1 MNEQAGLWRP
11 RPEPGGSSAGMA
23 GRGAGASGGELL
35 LTAATVSGVRP
46 SMHHRSFDKQ
56 RIEWKGEIEDMR
68 IIASFCRVHLDLES
82 QKPCHDVR

>member
-11 RPEPGGSSAGMA
+11 EAGGRSAGWTPRPSLRRRA
-23 GRGAGASGGELL
+23 PNNSCNCQR
-35 LTAATVSGVRP
+35 RP

-68 IIASFCRVHLDLES
+68 ITVSFCRVHLDLES
-82 QKPCHDVR
+82 QKPWHDVRMKR

>member
-11 RPEPGGSSAGMA
+11 EAGGRSAGIA
-23 GRGAGASGGELL
+23 GRRARASGGELL
-35 LTAATVSGVRP
+35 ITAATVSGVRP

-68 IIASFCRVHLDLES
+68 ITVSFCRVHLDLES
-82 QKPCHDVR
+82 QKPWHYIR

>member
-35 LTAATVSGVRP
+35 ITAATVSGVP
-46 SMHHRSFDKQ
+46 ACTTAALTN
-56 RIEWKGEIEDMR
+56 KGLNGRERLKIC
-68 IIASFCRVHLDLES
+68 AS
-82 QKPCHDVR
+82 Q

>member
-35 LTAATVSGVRP
+35 LTAATVSGVRVRP

-56 RIEWKGEIEDMR
+56 RIERKGEIE
-68 IIASFCRVHLDLES
+68 
-82 QKPCHDVR
+82 

>member
-11 RPEPGGSSAGMA
+11 EAGGRSAGKA
-23 GRGAGASGGELL
+23 GRRAGASGGELRI
-35 LTAATVSGVRP
+35 TAATVSGVRVRP

-68 IIASFCRVHLDLES
+68 ITASFCRVHLDLES